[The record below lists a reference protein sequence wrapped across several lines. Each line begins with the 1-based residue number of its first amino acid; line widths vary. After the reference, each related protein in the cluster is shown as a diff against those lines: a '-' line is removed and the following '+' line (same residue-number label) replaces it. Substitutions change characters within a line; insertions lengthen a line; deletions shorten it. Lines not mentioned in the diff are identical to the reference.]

1 VPGAADIQVGDR
13 VVTSGI
19 EGIYPRGF
27 VVGQIESIDRQAGQF
42 TNVVVRPAVEF
53 SALETVLVVVTPPPG
68 EAQ

>member
-1 VPGAADIQVGDR
+1 GAADIQVGDR

-42 TNVVVRPAVEF
+42 SNVVVRPAVDF
-53 SALETVLVVVTPPPG
+53 SELETVLVVVTPPAG